1 MLGIVMVV
9 VAILVALAAAV
20 LAYKLVKGLS
30 GDEWNG
36 NGNGDQG
43 PPPAK

>member
-1 MLGIVMVV
+1 MLGIVMVAF
-9 VAILVALAAAV
+9 AILVALAAAV

-36 NGNGDQG
+36 DKDGDQG
-43 PPPAK
+43 SPPAK